1 LDDLRQA
8 YEDAR
13 DMCADWE
20 AAGNDVGDAVTEAE
34 EVYNIARDAFD
45 KGKEAIETA
54 SGYIEDGT
62 ILDKLGEVWGLVQ
75 EAKDK
80 GMEAK
85 DKAESAWQKIQ
96 DAQEH
101 CSGEEEQPA
110 EEEIPDEQAPEV
122 EPRTTQA
129 VIIPPEGR
137 TDDGAGA
144 IVRQDSLFPSEYP
157 ASQNYNHRAN
167 NMSAEACLQELAD
180 MGVDFDWIERDP
192 IPDAIVLPRPVF
204 ILGIRLKYNAS
215 CRPEE
220 NWEPP
225 EAPSGEREEFD
236 INAGPQRSGRRGR
249 TMDVKAALALAR
261 FFSYLQ
267 ELDVK
272 QVDHAGIFP
281 GRGDINR
288 PSERNPHVWGKA
300 IDLCWFYL
308 SNGDRHEV
316 AGFRGLPM
324 SQVQAGNNCPDWGP
338 LEENPTTHKERF
350 LRQMDIQLRR
360 HWTCVLSPDDT
371 SRGVGRGNHT
381 THFHVDVHEYRGY

>member
-1 LDDLRQA
+1 MPKKR
-8 YEDAR
+8 
-13 DMCADWE
+13 
-20 AAGNDVGDAVTEAE
+20 
-34 EVYNIARDAFD
+34 
-45 KGKEAIETA
+45 GKIPNKTGGAPGPSKTGGA
-54 SGYIEDGT
+54 PGKTGGTPGSGKTGGAPSKTGGT
-62 ILDKLGEVWGLVQ
+62 PGPGKTGGAPGPSKTGGRPGPRKVPPD
-75 EAKDK
+75 
-80 GMEAK
+80 
-85 DKAESAWQKIQ
+85 IQ
-96 DAQEH
+96 
-101 CSGEEEQPA
+101 G
-110 EEEIPDEQAPEV
+110 
-122 EPRTTQA
+122 RTQQA
-129 VIIPPEGR
+129 VIVPPEGR
-137 TDDGAGA
+137 TDEGATA
-144 IVRQDSLFPSEYP
+144 IIMQDSLFPTEFPEPQLY
-157 ASQNYNHRAN
+157 SQMVAD
-167 NMSAEACLQELAD
+167 MSAEECLQELAD

-236 INAGPQRSGRRGR
+236 ISAGPQRRGRRGR

-261 FFSYLQ
+261 FFNYLR

-288 PSERNPHVWGKA
+288 PSPRSPHVWGKA

-308 SNGDRHEV
+308 SDGSQHEV

-338 LEENPTTHKERF
+338 LEEDPTTQKERF
-350 LRQMDIQLRR
+350 LRQMDIQLRS
-360 HWTCVLSPDDT
+360 HWSLVLSPDDT

-381 THFHVDVHEYRGY
+381 THFHVDVHEYRRY